1 MLKFLKSASATKP
14 TAGASTEPTSAAA
27 PPKSRLNQLLEKP
40 AAKPATGLDVDLLS
54 GLSLPARGAGSE
66 EAAKGKGHR
75 PKRPRPD
82 DVSCDAPVVDSFDIT
97 LSPLAAAPAASARAR
112 DRGLDR
118 ESSIGL
124 AGVLGGFRGRD
135 SAGSITSSSSTSLK
149 KTSATKGRSKT
160 PAVTTN
166 TTNGS
171 KAKRQSIDFGG
182 SGSGSSSSIGG
193 GGGGGSGNSYGRGSA
208 VAAKGKMG
216 PWLSRPGETAICA
229 EDGYDPLDL
238 IHDANKELFGN
249 DDFRGV
255 QEDVRF
261 L

>member
-1 MLKFLKSASATKP
+1 M
-14 TAGASTEPTSAAA
+14 
-27 PPKSRLNQLLEKP
+27 
-40 AAKPATGLDVDLLS
+40 
-54 GLSLPARGAGSE
+54 
-66 EAAKGKGHR
+66 
-75 PKRPRPD
+75 
-82 DVSCDAPVVDSFDIT
+82 
-97 LSPLAAAPAASARAR
+97 
-112 DRGLDR
+112 DR

-135 SAGSITSSSSTSLK
+135 SAGSNTSSSSNGGGSLK
-149 KTSATKGRSKT
+149 KTSVTKGRSKT

-171 KAKRQSIDFGG
+171 RAKRQSIDFGG
-182 SGSGSSSSIGG
+182 SGSGSSSSVGG
-193 GGGGGSGNSYGRGSA
+193 VGGSSNSYGRGSA
-208 VAAKGKMG
+208 VVAKGKMG

-229 EDGYDPLDL
+229 EEGYDPLDL

-249 DDFRGV
+249 DKFRGV